1 MANKVKFGTGGF
13 RGVIGDDFNKENI
26 QLVAQALAN
35 VILENSQEKQP
46 IIIGFDNRFMSD
58 YAARWFAEVLNGNG
72 IRTLV
77 YTHSVPTP
85 TVMSTTRD
93 MQNFYGV
100 MITASHNPYYF
111 NGIKVFTKE
120 GYDADV
126 AFTSLLEKKIAE
138 VDEVKTLNE
147 RIARNHGLYED
158 YDNLGSYLQHI
169 KSFIDPTVVK
179 NKLRVLYNNM
189 NGVGV
194 IGLKPLAEKLHI
206 YQFVIMNEDHDAFF
220 GFNLPNPTKEA
231 LLGEFSETVVN
242 QGYDLG
248 MATDSDGDRLGII
261 DERGNYVSANEILA
275 AVYWYLITVRGYKGD
290 IVKNCATS
298 ILVDRVAKSLGYKCH
313 EVDVGFKNI
322 TAGMKEFNALIG
334 GESSGGLTM
343 RGYIYGK
350 DATFSGALFL
360 EMAIKLNKPVSRII
374 YELKRSVNYD
384 YYCSEDFITLDVDAQ
399 KVIEYMRNNLPKL
412 SIKYE
417 KVNIFNRNI
426 KFLFNDEQ
434 WLLLRLSGTEPAF
447 RVFTEFKYK
456 EDSDVLVKELKD
468 YIENVQNDVSKE
480 MESK

>member
-1 MANKVKFGTGGF
+1 MANKIKFGTGGF

-35 VILENSQEKQP
+35 VIFENNQEKQP

-93 MQNFYGV
+93 MQNYYGV
-100 MITASHNPYYF
+100 MMTASHNPYYF

-126 AFTSLLEKKIAE
+126 AFTSLLEKKINE
-138 VDEVKTLNE
+138 VEEVKTLNE

-231 LLGEFSETVVN
+231 LMGEFSETVVN

-261 DERGNYVSANEILA
+261 DEKGNYVSANEILA
-275 AVYWYLITVRGYKGD
+275 AVYWYLISVRGYKGD

-298 ILVDRVAKSLGYKCH
+298 ILVDRVAKSLGYECH

-322 TAGMKEFNALIG
+322 TAGMKQYDALIG

-360 EMAIKLNKPVSRII
+360 EMAIKLNKPVSQII
-374 YELKRSVNYD
+374 AEIKKSVDYD

-447 RVFTEFKYK
+447 RVFSEFKNK
-456 EDSDVLVKELKD
+456 ADSDILVNELKN
-468 YIENVQNDVSKE
+468 YIEHVQNEVSKE
-480 MESK
+480 MEGK

>member
-1 MANKVKFGTGGF
+1 MAKKIKFGTGGF

-35 VILENSQEKQP
+35 VIHENKQESQP

-72 IRTLV
+72 IKTLV

-100 MITASHNPYYF
+100 MMTASHNPYYF

-126 AFTSLLEKKIAE
+126 AFTTLLESKIAE
-138 VDEVKTLNE
+138 VKDIKTLNE
-147 RIARNHGLYED
+147 RSAKNHGLYED

-169 KSFIDPTVVK
+169 KSFIDPTVCK

-298 ILVDRVAKSLGYKCH
+298 ILVDRVAESLGYKCH

-322 TAGMKEFNALIG
+322 TAGMKEFDALIG

-426 KFLFNDEQ
+426 KFLFNDDQ

-456 EDSDVLVKELKD
+456 EDSDVLVKELKE
-468 YIENVQNDVSKE
+468 YIENVQNEVSKE
-480 MESK
+480 MEAK